1 MLSAES
7 PLRYNSGML
16 EKISVLVS
24 AICLTTYWF
33 WVVVKLVRLGRK
45 IGKDPN
51 AMPRE
56 AVGILLRLIWYPC
69 VVVLLVA
76 LWVLAF
82 RSPEWGNRQM
92 LWRLDALGVAGM
104 AVQGAAMVL
113 CVLCTAITFF
123 CWYWM
128 GRSWRIG
135 IDPGE
140 KLDIVRSGP
149 FGYVRHPIYALRMVI
164 NTCVIAMAPAA
175 WVIAAAGIDMLLM
188 QIEARRE
195 EKYMERQHG
204 AEYAGY
210 RKKVGRFI
218 PRAFVG

>member
-1 MLSAES
+1 MGTAL
-7 PLRYNSGML
+7 LGYNSSML
-16 EKISVLVS
+16 EKTSVVVS
-24 AICLTTYWF
+24 AVCLTVYWF

-56 AVGILLRLIWYPC
+56 LVGILLRVIWYPC
-69 VVVLLVA
+69 VFVLLVA
-76 LWVLAF
+76 LWVAASE
-82 RSPEWGNRQM
+82 SPEWVRRHF
-92 LWRLDALGVAGM
+92 LWRLDGMGTGGVLGE
-104 AVQGAAMVL
+104 AAAFL
-113 CVLCTAITFF
+113 AEVLCTAATFV

-135 IDPGE
+135 IDPSE
-140 KLDIVRSGP
+140 KLEMVRTGP
-149 FGYVRHPIYALRMVI
+149 FGWVRHPIYALRMVI
-164 NTCVIAMAPAA
+164 NTCAIALVPTV
-175 WVIAAAGIDMLLM
+175 WVIAAAGIDMVLL

-195 EKYMERQHG
+195 EAYMERTQG
-204 AEYAGY
+204 EEYTRY